1 MNFNFYL
8 RGARSEMR
16 FRKSK
21 AYDLFRIS
29 LVVLVLL
36 FSAFPPA
43 LAAREEW
50 FSGLDLEQPL
60 RNATLVMAARV
71 EDVDEIKISSGGK
84 GETTLLQFKFTPV
97 RVLKGVFSRDSL
109 TLNSADLGIWNFP
122 EGQRIERG
130 QLRLLILGRTSAGYA
145 VTQPYSSLDQT
156 IPPLVDPDDPLLATV
171 KTLLDVSAG
180 TDRAKSV
187 SLILDALRGRK
198 GAATIPL
205 LTALQRRSLL
215 AAQTPG
221 AIEALTPLLADAS
234 PAVRA
239 QTAHSIRALLDADYL
254 DQPALHEKAVAALAA
269 ALDRRDANY
278 AARLAAF
285 EALGGAGQQAVQ
297 NERAKAQIE
306 EAAPATFA
314 EQAAKIHAVGELRIG
329 TQQREILELLRQMP
343 LDGAPAVQRAAEWS
357 LFRFDPASGSF
368 ELLARIHNKFDAG
381 LGIANEIAVL
391 GETPP
396 AEAAP
401 VLLEISKL
409 TLDEAERNALAEA
422 CFRVADSCAAT
433 EADCHRAAG
442 ELVPPLSAMLDH
454 GDSDTWHEAAE
465 ALIKIDTDD
474 AARALQPHLRE
485 ERDLQE
491 KLKMAEFLGRHG
503 IRDGYPYAIEHMAE
517 PELLEQAIA
526 ALAAI
531 RDPRA
536 LPDLRKILETSNDLE
551 WNTAAVRA
559 LGRLDAKEFAAQLLQ
574 KARDAKNPLAPSA
587 LIALGD
593 MRDPRA
599 LDLVRAALASRNE
612 EMLAAGARAA
622 GNLAALPDAK
632 ADGIRDQL
640 ASLLAEP
647 GAPQEARAAALDS
660 LLALNDSRLDGA
672 LAQAAHDAG
681 LEGSDLLY
689 KIEKSLRD
697 RKIRLT
703 HF

>member
-1 MNFNFYL
+1 MRIPNARGWNVL
-8 RGARSEMR
+8 RVSATW
-16 FRKSK
+16 
-21 AYDLFRIS
+21 
-29 LVVLVLL
+29 LVLL
-36 FSAFPPA
+36 ILAVSPA
-43 LAAREEW
+43 ARAAREEW
-50 FSGLDLEQPL
+50 FRGLDLEQPL

-84 GETTLLQFKFTPV
+84 GETMLLQFKFTPV
-97 RVLKGVFSRDSL
+97 HVLKGVFSRDSL

-122 EGQRIERG
+122 EGQRIARG
-130 QLRLLILGRTSAGYA
+130 QLRLLILGRTSEGYA
-145 VTQPYSSLDQT
+145 VTQPSSSLEQT

-171 KTLLDVSAG
+171 KTLLDINAG

-187 SLILDALRGRK
+187 SLILDALRGRN
-198 GAATIPL
+198 GAAVIPL

-221 AIEALTPLLADAS
+221 AIEAITPLLADAS
-234 PAVRA
+234 PTVRA
-239 QTAHSIRALLDADYL
+239 QAAHSIRALLDADYL
-254 DQPALHEKAVAALAA
+254 DQPALHEKAVAALAD
-269 ALDRRDANY
+269 ALDRHDANY
-278 AARLAAF
+278 AARLAEF

-297 NERAKAQIE
+297 NERAKAQLE
-306 EAAPATFA
+306 RAAPATFA
-314 EQAAKIHAVGELRIG
+314 EQAARIHAVGELRIAS
-329 TQQREILELLRQMP
+329 QQRGTLELLRQMP

-357 LFRFDPASGSF
+357 LFRFDPATGSF
-368 ELLARIHNKFDAG
+368 ELLARIHTKFDAG

-391 GETPP
+391 GETPSV
-396 AEAAP
+396 EAAP
-401 VLLEISKL
+401 ALLEISKL
-409 TLDEAERNALAEA
+409 TLDENERNVFAEA

-433 EADCHRAAG
+433 DSDCHRAAG
-442 ELVPPLSAMLDH
+442 QLVPPLSAMLDR
-454 GDSDTWHEAAE
+454 GGSETWHEAGE
-465 ALIKIDTDD
+465 ALMKIDTDE
-474 AARALQPHLRE
+474 AAKALQPHLRE

-517 PELLEQAIA
+517 PELVEQAIA
-526 ALAAI
+526 ALAAM

-536 LPDLRKILETSNDLE
+536 VPELRKIFEASNDLE

-559 LGRLDAKEFAAQLLQ
+559 LGRLDAKEFAAQFFQ
-574 KARDAKNPLAPSA
+574 MARDPKNPLAPSA

-599 LDLVRAALASRNE
+599 LNLVRAALPSRNE
-612 EMLAAGARAA
+612 EMLTAAARAA
-622 GNLAALPDAK
+622 GSLAALPNAK
-632 ADGIRDQL
+632 ADDIRDQL

-660 LLALNDSRLDGA
+660 LLALNDPRLDGA
-672 LAQAAHDAG
+672 LAQAARDAR